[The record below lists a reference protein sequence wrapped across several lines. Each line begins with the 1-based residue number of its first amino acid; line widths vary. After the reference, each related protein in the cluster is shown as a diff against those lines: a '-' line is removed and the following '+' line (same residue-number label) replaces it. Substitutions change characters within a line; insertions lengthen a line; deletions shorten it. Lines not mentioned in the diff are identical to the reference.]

1 MEKVRVE
8 QVTKTYGKDTVLD
21 GVSVNFEAGKI
32 HGIIGRNGSGKTMLF
47 KTICGFVRP
56 TSGRVLVDGK
66 QVGKDVDFPQDL
78 GLIIETPGF
87 LPYYSGYKNL
97 KIMATLRNRIKD
109 EGSDGAGGVGPEAE
123 EEREEVLAGDE
134 PAVGD
139 CAGDYGGAE
148 PAGAG

>member
-32 HGIIGRNGSGKTMLF
+32 HGIIGGNRSGKTMLF

-87 LPYYSGYKNL
+87 LPYYSGYR
-97 KIMATLRNRIKD
+97 T
-109 EGSDGAGGVGPEAE
+109 
-123 EEREEVLAGDE
+123 
-134 PAVGD
+134 
-139 CAGDYGGAE
+139 
-148 PAGAG
+148 